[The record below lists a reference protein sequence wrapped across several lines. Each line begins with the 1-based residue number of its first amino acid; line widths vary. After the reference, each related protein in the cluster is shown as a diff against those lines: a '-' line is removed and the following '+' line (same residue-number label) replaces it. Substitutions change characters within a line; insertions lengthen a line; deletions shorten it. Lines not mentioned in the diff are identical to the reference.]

1 MPFNVQNFT
10 ASLSKTG
17 VAHASHFEVQ
27 VTGPPSSGIEENMM
41 FRARTVDI
49 PGRGIA
55 TTEYRIYGP
64 LRKIPYGAVYT
75 DVGVTFLL
83 SEDLQE
89 KKYFE
94 EWHDK
99 IINTGAF
106 GSSRASHN
114 VNYYSDYIGSV
125 TIRQFG
131 GEGELMSV
139 HTLQEAYP
147 ITIAPLQMD
156 WSSGELMQL
165 GVSFAYRDYKVVFNN
180 ASQPGLGTS
189 FGFSFGKD
197 GLGLSASIPGLGNIS
212 AKSGLGIVGSLQ
224 TPFGLIRKL

>member
-89 KKYFE
+89 KKYYL
-94 EWHDK
+94 
-99 IINTGAF
+99 
-106 GSSRASHN
+106 R
-114 VNYYSDYIGSV
+114 
-125 TIRQFG
+125 
-131 GEGELMSV
+131 
-139 HTLQEAYP
+139 
-147 ITIAPLQMD
+147 LQMINLILIND
-156 WSSGELMQL
+156 LIHELTIFQIL
-165 GVSFAYRDYKVVFNN
+165 
-180 ASQPGLGTS
+180 
-189 FGFSFGKD
+189 
-197 GLGLSASIPGLGNIS
+197 
-212 AKSGLGIVGSLQ
+212 
-224 TPFGLIRKL
+224 PF

>member
-64 LRKIPYGAVYT
+64 LRKVPYGAIYT
-75 DVGVTFLL
+75 DVACQFLL

-89 KKYFE
+89 KSYFE
-94 EWHDK
+94 QWQDK
-99 IINTGAF
+99 IVNHGAF
-106 GSSRASHN
+106 GSRRGSHN
-114 VNYYSDYIGSV
+114 VGYYNDYVGNV

-131 GEGELMSV
+131 NGGDLTIV
-139 HTLQEAYP
+139 HNGSNSIIKE
-147 ITIAPLQMD
+147 
-156 WSSGELMQL
+156 SGAGALLIQKRVRL
-165 GVSFAYRDYKVVFNN
+165 F
-180 ASQPGLGTS
+180 PGLS
-189 FGFSFGKD
+189 CQY
-197 GLGLSASIPGLGNIS
+197 
-212 AKSGLGIVGSLQ
+212 SL
-224 TPFGLIRKL
+224 